1 MAETEKQPRRLVVA
15 SGRGAFLIDADGRE
29 YFDLSM
35 GYGAVWLG
43 HNNPLV
49 REELVT
55 QLDRYA
61 APGYF
66 PTRAHEAAEHAIAR
80 LIPDTHF
87 LGGIYSTGMEA
98 VEAALRAARVHTGHS
113 GMAGFEGST
122 YGRSLLTSA
131 LGGEAGAVDLSPV
144 FCLPAFQH
152 ARPRDIEAAVD
163 ALTRACGLAAIIV
176 EPILMSG
183 GGYEIGS
190 ETLHLL
196 HSMAAERN
204 FTLMFDETLTGL
216 YRCGRRFF
224 FENVDDVP
232 DVFVI
237 GKGVANG
244 FPAAAVILRKG
255 YAWDRARVKPS
266 STFWNHPLAC
276 AAISAT
282 LGQIT
287 AASAVEA
294 VGRIEETI
302 RTQLAGLDLRGR
314 GAMWCLGFPD
324 IDKQGLFAAR
334 LLDAGM
340 VVSYYDRYIR
350 LLPGLHVDIGNLAA
364 ACADIKRIYAD
375 TFR

>member
-1 MAETEKQPRRLVVA
+1 MAKIKKQPRRLEVA
-15 SGRGAFLIDADGRE
+15 SSRGAFLIDSDGRE

-49 REELVT
+49 REALVT

-66 PTRAHEAAEHAIAR
+66 STRAHQAAEQAIAR
-80 LIPDTHF
+80 FIPDTHF

-98 VEAALRAARVHTGHS
+98 VETALRAARVHTGNS

-131 LGGEAGAVDLSPV
+131 LGGEAGGVDLRHV
-144 FCLPAFQH
+144 FRLPAFQH
-152 ARPRDIEAAVD
+152 ARQRDIEAAVD
-163 ALTRACGLAAIIV
+163 DLTRTGDLAAIIV

-190 ETLHLL
+190 DTLHLL
-196 HSMAAERN
+196 QSMAIERN
-204 FTLMFDETLTGL
+204 FTVIFDETLTGL

-224 FENVDDVP
+224 FESVGDLP

-244 FPAAAVILRKG
+244 IPAAVVILRKG

-276 AAISAT
+276 AAMTAT

-287 AASAVEA
+287 DASAVEA

-302 RTQLAGLDLRGR
+302 RTQLAGLELRGR

-324 IDKQGLFAAR
+324 IGKQSLFATR
-334 LLDAGM
+334 LLDAGI